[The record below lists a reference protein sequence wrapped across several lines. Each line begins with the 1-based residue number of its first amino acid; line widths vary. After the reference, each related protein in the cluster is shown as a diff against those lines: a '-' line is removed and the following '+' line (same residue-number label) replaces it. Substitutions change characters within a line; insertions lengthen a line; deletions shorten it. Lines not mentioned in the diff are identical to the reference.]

1 MHAAPR
7 GASHLQE
14 ETMSATGTAG
24 EIALDREKLLGMYEQ
39 MVEIRTFEDLAGKNF
54 AAGLI
59 PGFVHLY
66 AGEEAVAV
74 GICSQLSDKDYITS
88 THRGHGHCIAKG
100 VEIPGMVA
108 ELMGKSTGVC
118 KGKGGSMHIADVE
131 KGMLG
136 ANGIV
141 GGGIPL
147 ACGAALTAKTLGTGG
162 VAVCFFGD
170 GAANQGTFHEGLNL
184 AAIWNL
190 PVVFVCEN
198 NGYAESTPVRYHCS
212 ASDIANRAGAYEIP
226 GVVVDGLDVFAVYE
240 AASEAIARARR
251 GDGPTLLETKTYRFY
266 GHFQGDQVTYRTAE
280 ELDTYKQR
288 DPIVALRS
296 ALIDRG
302 IASAAELD
310 EIDTRVSAE
319 LDAAWVAAKAAPFPE
334 PEEALTDVYVT
345 Y

>member
-1 MHAAPR
+1 MTAV
-7 GASHLQE
+7 
-14 ETMSATGTAG
+14 ETATTLD
-24 EIALDREKLLGMYEQ
+24 LDRDALLEMYERMMQ
-39 MVEIRTFEDLAGKNF
+39 IRTFEDLAGKNF
-54 AAGLI
+54 ALGLI

-74 GICSQLSDKDYITS
+74 GICSQLSDRDYITS

-100 VEIPGMVA
+100 VDIPGMVA

-118 KGKGGSMHIADVE
+118 KGKGGSMHIADVD

-141 GGGIPL
+141 GGGLPL

-170 GAANQGTFHEGLNL
+170 GASNQGTFHESLNL
-184 AAIWNL
+184 AAIWDL

-198 NGYAESTPVRYHCS
+198 NGYAEATPVHYHCS
-212 ASDIANRAGAYEIP
+212 ASDVANRAGSYEIP

-240 AASEAIARARR
+240 AAQEAIARARR
-251 GDGPTLLETKTYRFY
+251 GEGPSLIEAKTYRFY

-280 ELDTYKQR
+280 ELESYKQR
-288 DPIVALRS
+288 DPIVALRK
-296 ALIDRG
+296 AVIDRG
-302 IASAAELD
+302 IATAADFDAIDARVTAQLD
-310 EIDTRVSAE
+310 
-319 LDAAWVAAKAAPFPE
+319 DAWDAAKAAPFPE
-334 PEEALTDVYVT
+334 PEETLTDVYVS
-345 Y
+345 YQ

>member
-1 MHAAPR
+1 MRGGAAD
-7 GASHLQE
+7 GLEGIMA
-14 ETMSATGTAG
+14 AGTA
-24 EIALDREKLLGMYEQ
+24 EAVELDRDTLLGMYEKMMQ
-39 MVEIRTFEDLAGKNF
+39 IRTFEDLAGKNF

-74 GICSQLSDKDYITS
+74 GICSQLTDNDFITS

-100 VEIPGMVA
+100 VDIAGMVA

-198 NGYAESTPVRYHCS
+198 NGYAESTPVRYHCA
-212 ASDIANRAGAYEIP
+212 ASDIANRASAYEIP

-240 AASEAIARARR
+240 AAGEAIARARR
-251 GDGPTLLETKTYRFY
+251 GEGPSLLEAKTYRFY
-266 GHFQGDQVTYRTAE
+266 GHFQGDQVTYRTAD
-280 ELDTYKQR
+280 ELELY
-288 DPIVALRS
+288 A
-296 ALIDRG
+296 IDARVTQQ
-302 IASAAELD
+302 LD
-310 EIDTRVSAE
+310 
-319 LDAAWVAAKAAPFPE
+319 DAWTAAKAAPFPE